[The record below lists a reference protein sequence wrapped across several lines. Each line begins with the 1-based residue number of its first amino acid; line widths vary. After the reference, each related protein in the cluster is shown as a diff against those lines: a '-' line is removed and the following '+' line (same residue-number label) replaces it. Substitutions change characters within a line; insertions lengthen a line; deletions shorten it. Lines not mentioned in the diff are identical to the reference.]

1 MSMDLLL
8 DQCNSFDFG
17 SAVAWGDG
25 AITNLSGFFFFF
37 LRSNA
42 LTVGFVS
49 EHPVV
54 QGHQSDTQQSPWH
67 ECRVAALPSPAV
79 RFGNSWKSPGSPS
92 HVEGS

>member
-37 LRSNA
+37 SY
-42 LTVGFVS
+42 
-49 EHPVV
+49 
-54 QGHQSDTQQSPWH
+54 
-67 ECRVAALPSPAV
+67 VAML
-79 RFGNSWKSPGSPS
+79 
-92 HVEGS
+92 